1 MLTWIPR
8 LTPEAAIFPFKQVL
22 YNGALVANW
31 CPVALHLAKFI
42 EAEVML
48 LSALPLLS
56 VDTPPKI
63 LQRLVDASRHL
74 EVWFVTKWWLNEVHW
89 CHIFSYS
96 PRKKD

>member
-1 MLTWIPR
+1 MLISIS
-8 LTPEAAIFPFKQVL
+8 LENLGGVSHQFAQVL
-22 YNGALVANW
+22 YNGPLVANW

-74 EVWFVTKWWLNEVHW
+74 EVCAKGGQKMPWV
-89 CHIFSYS
+89 
-96 PRKKD
+96 